1 MSKEV
6 AVTQIKGYLKDL
18 AKQKTEYDEARK
30 IVKRYDTIE
39 GRIKKL
45 AKAHDI
51 RELIE
56 VIDED
61 SHTKIVLHF
70 AIGTMSR
77 VCNDMIPADLIEGYT
92 VDSDVWRKTLIM
104 EPIAPRPSTPPR
116 PSEVTNPVDP

>member
-1 MSKEV
+1 M
-6 AVTQIKGYLKDL
+6 TQIKGYLKDL
-18 AKQKTEYDEARK
+18 AKQKSEYEEALK

-56 VIDED
+56 VTDED
-61 SHTKIVLHF
+61 SHTRILLQFNVGAML
-70 AIGTMSR
+70 R
-77 VCNDMIPADLIEGYT
+77 VCNDMIPAELI
-92 VDSDVWRKTLIM
+92 DSYKKESEIWRKSLIM

-116 PSEVTNPVDP
+116 PRPSTPPHKS